1 MGIVNALL
9 VRWADGYHEVIQ
21 QDSIDEHGRKEGF
34 LQLGALQSTE
44 EVETVC
50 ASLFDYMANPQISTV
65 LAVDPTGNGDTPG
78 IHFVKGD
85 YITAPAE
92 EGGTASQRVRS
103 LTTTEDDNGNPIF
116 VPELRSAVEEEVERL
131 NRWLKRLAN
140 GALGGSTNT
149 PSPAPTGGGSPG
161 IEPVRFEELPPF
173 SYPGP
178 VDLDISGH
186 YRPITGTRIVRW
198 SASLRVAGTTSTT
211 VALIINGTT
220 QDTITLGGGGTGVSD
235 YEAESFEIDVS
246 TGTVIQVQVT
256 SAGTAAEDLVIQ
268 IITGT

>member
-9 VRWADGYHEVIQ
+9 VRWSDGYHEVVE

-50 ASLFDYMANPQISTV
+50 AALFEAMANPQISTV

-85 YITAPAE
+85 YIVAPAE
-92 EGGTASQRVRS
+92 EGGTASQRVRA
-103 LTTTEDDNGNPIF
+103 LTTTEDENGNPIF
-116 VPELRSAVEEEVERL
+116 VPELRSAIEEETDRL

-149 PSPAPTGGGSPG
+149 PSPAPTGGGAPG
-161 IEPVRFEELPPF
+161 IEPVRFAELPPF

-178 VDLDISGH
+178 VALDLSGE
-186 YRPITGTRIVRW
+186 YRPITATRVVRW
-198 SASLRVAGTTSTT
+198 WISLRVAGSTTTS
-211 VALIINGTT
+211 VALLVNGVAV
-220 QDTITLGGGGTGVSD
+220 DTLSLASGD
-235 YEAESFEIDVS
+235 RYESTSFEVDLSVGS
-246 TGTVIQVQVT
+246 TVQAQIT
-256 SAGTAAEDLVIQ
+256 QAGTSAEDLVVQ
-268 IITGT
+268 IVTGS